1 MGWDQRYR
9 RLEEGEIIRATDEIM
24 RDDGTWE
31 VARHAIGQPAPDPC
45 YTSHRTYRR
54 MKAPPMTPTEIEQA
68 QPGDERRVLEALA
81 TQLFEFSS
89 AFYWPRFMGL
99 LDAAA
104 YLDAAMML
112 VPEGWHIE
120 IKGPRKYLNIPSPV
134 PNYWSAN
141 VETWSHEGQKMGWGP
156 TPALALCAAIARA
169 GGE

>member
-1 MGWDQRYR
+1 
-9 RLEEGEIIRATDEIM
+9 
-24 RDDGTWE
+24 
-31 VARHAIGQPAPDPC
+31 
-45 YTSHRTYRR
+45 
-54 MKAPPMTPTEIEQA
+54 MTPTEIEA
-68 QPGDERRVLEALA
+68 LGDERRVLYALWNMTLGKVGKTA
-81 TQLFEFSS
+81 WYDPREGIDCTVSEETHERWVTFE
-89 AFYWPRFMGL
+89 RKI
-99 LDAAA
+99 DAGA

-141 VETWSHEGQKMGWGP
+141 VETWSHEVQKMGWGA